1 MNRRV
6 ASYVASGR
14 RKVEGWSPK
23 LAFMLISEVAEIQ
36 KKQNCTGP
44 VCEIGV
50 HHGQL
55 LILLHLCTSGMEKTI
70 GYDLF
75 EPQQP
80 YPYPSGKGNKDV
92 VEPHLQAFGCD
103 RSRITLQK
111 TNSLDLTPEQI
122 VSECGAHP
130 RLFSI
135 DGGHTTEVVFNDL
148 TLAKQSISSQGVVIL
163 DDLFSEPFPEVGEG
177 FYQFMREEGGL
188 FPFLIGG
195 NKIFLARSEAVAD
208 QYLKALSTDRRR
220 YETRVTRFCGRQVM
234 VVLKPYYPVKNAL
247 RRSAF
252 WQNLR
257 GTLAGTL
264 VRKMMGKS

>member
-1 MNRRV
+1 MLV
-6 ASYVASGR
+6 A
-14 RKVEGWSPK
+14 
-23 LAFMLISEVAEIQ
+23 EVAEIQ
-36 KKQNCTGP
+36 KALNCSGH

-75 EPQQP
+75 EPQES

-92 VEPHLQAFGCD
+92 VEAHLRAFGCD

-122 VSECGAHP
+122 VSECDGHP

-195 NKIFLARSEAVAD
+195 NKVFLARSDEDANW
-208 QYLKALSTDRRR
+208 YLRRLSTKRKG
-220 YETRVTRFCGRQVM
+220 YETRITRFCGRQVM
-234 VVLKPYYPVKNAL
+234 VVLKPYYPVRYAL
-247 RRSAF
+247 RSSGVWRAI
-252 WQNLR
+252 R
-257 GTLAGTL
+257 DTAAGTL
-264 VRKMMGKS
+264 LRKVLGRS